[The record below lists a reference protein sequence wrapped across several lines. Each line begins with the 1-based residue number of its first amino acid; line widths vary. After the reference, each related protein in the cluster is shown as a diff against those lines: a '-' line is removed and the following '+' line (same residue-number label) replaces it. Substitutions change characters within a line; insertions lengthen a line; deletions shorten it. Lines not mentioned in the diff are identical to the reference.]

1 MGTEAFNIGGSSGS
15 SFLNNIWD
23 QDMNLNYYWNYSYPL
38 ASMGWGSTSDQIE
51 LKDGDVVALGHFS
64 GWSFYNDPSSI
75 FNSIVTGPTSYPA
88 QVEAKRGDKVNLS
101 VYHHGPDNSG
111 NYTTAHNP
119 VSYQPN
125 VWLQKYDK
133 ITTNPEDGTW
143 ISLGKAGLDGEITVD
158 TTDLEGGEYLVALA
172 GQYGEQN
179 KFDICS
185 TPGGIRLTVKDP
197 VEISFNKGEGSGE
210 MDSVTI
216 ERGTEYIL
224 PQSTFIAPAKKQFK
238 CWSINGQEKA
248 VGDKIKVNAKTEIK
262 AIYEPIPLVTITFD
276 KGEGTGEMQAVTVDK
291 GSEYTL
297 PESTFKAP
305 ANKEFKAWEVNGIEK
320 AKGDV
325 IAVDEDITVKAI
337 WTDKETGT
345 TPGVTPGT
353 KQLKV
358 VTEGYN
364 DRSTVAKGSKVI
376 YIIGDSTKAVFRIV
390 GDDLSVDDLESVL
403 LDGQMVDRINYS
415 VRKGSIIVSFKKSY
429 VDSLNP
435 GTHKLTFNTT
445 KGIAY
450 AELVVKQ
457 KGETSVNTDKNK
469 KNPIRT
475 GDASNFA
482 IYTLIAITAL
492 GTVCMVASRR
502 KRNIR

>member
-1 MGTEAFNIGGSSGS
+1 
-15 SFLNNIWD
+15 
-23 QDMNLNYYWNYSYPL
+23 MNDANASQKNVDAKVL
-38 ASMGWGSTSDQIE
+38 A
-51 LKDGDVVALGHFS
+51 LKA
-64 GWSFYNDPSSI
+64 
-75 FNSIVTGPTSYPA
+75 T
-88 QVEAKRGDKVNLS
+88 
-101 VYHHGPDNSG
+101 
-111 NYTTAHNP
+111 
-119 VSYQPN
+119 
-125 VWLQKYDK
+125 
-133 ITTNPEDGTW
+133 
-143 ISLGKAGLDGEITVD
+143 
-158 TTDLEGGEYLVALA
+158 LA
-172 GQYGEQN
+172 
-179 KFDICS
+179 
-185 TPGGIRLTVKDP
+185 
-197 VEISFNKGEGSGE
+197 
-210 MDSVTI
+210 
-216 ERGTEYIL
+216 
-224 PQSTFIAPAKKQFK
+224 
-238 CWSINGQEKA
+238 
-248 VGDKIKVNAKTEIK
+248 
-262 AIYEPIPLVTITFD
+262 
-276 KGEGTGEMQAVTVDK
+276 
-291 GSEYTL
+291 
-297 PESTFKAP
+297 TFKASLSNGTKGLAADKTNLQKALENAENLKKNAP
-305 ANKEFKAWEVNGIEK
+305 IVSTDGKDVTPDQKWITSESLNAFNEAIEAAKAVMNDANVSQSNVNAAVEALNSAIDTFKASFKDGEKVDKTELDKSIKAAEK
-320 AKGDV
+320 AKKDIKESTDGKDV
-325 IAVDEDITVKAI
+325 DPSEKWTTSEEMNALNDAITAAKTVNDATGAKQTDVDKAKADLDKAI
-337 WTDKETGT
+337 DKFKASLKAGKKEPPAVNKTELDKSIKVAEKAKKDIKVSADGKDVEPTDKWTTSSEMNALNEAITAAKTVNDDTSAKQTDVDKAKADLDKAIDKFKASLKAGEKTGT